1 MPELHALSEPDPAA
15 DAAITAVDTP
25 PTLRRRVSVM
35 VVDDQALFR
44 SGLVRL
50 LEDDQRLSVVALS
63 AGGWDVP
70 SACAALSIDVVVT
83 DLELSAIDGIE
94 LTRSLREAAPDTR
107 VLILTAVA
115 DSRVV
120 LALASGAAGFLLK
133 DADPEA
139 IRSAVVSVFLGDQ
152 VLCQEAARWLVEA
165 ANAAGG
171 SPTRRRLTRR
181 ETEVLRLVATGT
193 PNRAIATHLGVGDKT
208 VRNYVSQ
215 LYRKLAL
222 RNRTQIAMYARHVG
236 ITERNPPDETRAL
249 RPTAPTVGY
258 LK

>member
-1 MPELHALSEPDPAA
+1 MPELHILTEPDPATEVA
-15 DAAITAVDTP
+15 TTAVESP
-25 PTLRRRVSVM
+25 PALHRRVSVM

-50 LEDDQRLSVVALS
+50 LEDDGRLSVVAVS
-63 AGGWDVP
+63 SGRRDVP

-83 DLELSAIDGIE
+83 DLELSTIDGIE
-94 LTRSLREAAPDTR
+94 LTRSVREAAPGTR
-107 VLILTAVA
+107 VLILTTVA

-133 DADPEA
+133 EANPEA

-152 VLCQEAARWLVEA
+152 VLCQEASRWLVEA
-165 ANAAGG
+165 AHADGG
-171 SPTRRRLTRR
+171 SSARRRLTKR
-181 ETEVLRLVATGT
+181 ETEVLRLLAAGT
-193 PNRAIATHLGVGDKT
+193 PNRAIAAHLGVGDKT

-222 RNRTQIAMYARHVG
+222 HNRTQIAMYARHAG
-236 ITERNPPDETRAL
+236 ITGRDAT
-249 RPTAPTVGY
+249 
-258 LK
+258 